1 MEALVA
7 ALKRMGKFAG
17 AGAALATLCVAV
29 GALRTIALLLSGRHL
44 TPLEADDARF
54 LAFYVG
60 SFIAAGALF
69 GLLRP
74 ILKGRVGIT
83 VGCMLAGIVVALGIG
98 VSDAGGV
105 RAIDGSTWVFLPLFG
120 MFLGGALAYGFLR
133 RS

>member
-44 TPLEADDARF
+44 TPLEADDARA
-54 LAFYVG
+54 LAIYVG

-74 ILKGRVGIT
+74 ILKGRVGII
-83 VGCMLAGIVVALGIG
+83 VGCMLAGIVVMLGVG
-98 VSDAGGV
+98 FAEAGGV
-105 RAIDGSTWVFLPLFG
+105 RALDGALWVILPVFG
-120 MFLGGALAYGFLR
+120 MVFGAALAYGFLR
-133 RS
+133 MS